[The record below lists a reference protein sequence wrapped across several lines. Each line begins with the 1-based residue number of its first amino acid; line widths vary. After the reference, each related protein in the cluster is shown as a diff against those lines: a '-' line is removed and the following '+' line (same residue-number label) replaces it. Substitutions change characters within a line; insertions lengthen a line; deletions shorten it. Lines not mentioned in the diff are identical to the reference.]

1 MCYTV
6 VTVKAKDESNVPKGD
21 HIMLKL
27 LFIAVTALTAATAA
41 AAAKAA
47 MDTKKTDTAESVV
60 AEERIIIPSERETAE
75 CLFI

>member
-1 MCYTV
+1 
-6 VTVKAKDESNVPKGD
+6 
-21 HIMLKL
+21 MLKL

-47 MDTKKTDTAESVV
+47 IDTKKTDTAESVV

>member
-6 VTVKAKDESNVPKGD
+6 VTVKTKDESNAPKGD

-47 MDTKKTDTAESVV
+47 MDTKKTDTAENVV
-60 AEERIIIPSERETAE
+60 AEERIITPLERETAE

>member
-6 VTVKAKDESNVPKGD
+6 VTVKTKDKSTVPKGD
-21 HIMLKL
+21 HIMLKV

-47 MDTKKTDTAESVV
+47 MNTKKTDSAESVV
-60 AEERIIIPSERETAE
+60 AEERIIVPLERETAE